1 MKGVKVLTDKSADFL
16 KAMRKLTASQ
26 LLVGIPAEE
35 AARKNDDTPMDN
47 ATLGFIHEY
56 GSPAANIPARPVLI
70 PGVEKVSQKCAD
82 IIATGAADALTGGV
96 TALEKAFTKA
106 GLLAQASVRATLTAG
121 EGFEPLAES
130 TLKAREAKGF
140 KGTKPLIR
148 TGQLRNSYTFVVR
161 KRG

>member
-1 MKGVKVLTDKSADFL
+1 MKGVKVLTDRSADFL

-26 LLVGIPAEE
+26 LLIGIPAEE
-35 AARKNDDTPMDN
+35 SARKNEDTPMDN

-70 PGVEKVSQKCAD
+70 PGVEKVSKECAE
-82 IIATGAADALTGGV
+82 IIANGAGDALTQGV
-96 TALEKAFTKA
+96 AALEKAFVKA
-106 GLLAQASVRATLTAG
+106 GLVAQASVRATLTAG
-121 EGFEPLAES
+121 EGFQELAES
-130 TLKAREAKGF
+130 TIKARQAKGY